1 MSMEQVL
8 QPLIACVGTPVGG
21 NPTQF
26 VMTRIAREAEL
37 DWRFFTSQVPPES
50 FETAFRGIQA
60 LRMAGAAILPPFQG
74 VVQAYLDRLTPSA
87 KALGLVHVAKWDSSQ
102 WVGEETLSP
111 AVLRALTH
119 QFSES
124 VSGAGLEQDE
134 SFAPQSIAVL
144 GSERFAAALQV
155 ALAEFPGDYS
165 VFLVSDTTTPT
176 PESIP
181 QVSSG
186 TNRASGSGKASGSD
200 RASEENPNP
209 PTSFG
214 SGSFTSNN
222 GAQPGSAS
230 ESEFFDEASN
240 RNGIPKVEGSRST
253 YSAQGGAIG
262 SDSLSGTPVPETSKY
277 ESSRDGTSNSS
288 GSPERSEVASGFDRV
303 EVATVPQ
310 LRLDDLSLTERPVRA
325 LIIEQVDAMMNR
337 SAAARHRL
345 FKDAI
350 WAAHPVA
357 VLIPPALG
365 WIEASKGRSQCIDE
379 LKQLG
384 LEWIDELE
392 VLTHQSAINF
402 EFWTGYEPEL
412 DSIRESLEEYLQW

>member
-37 DWRFFTSQVPPES
+37 DWRFFTSQVPLES

-60 LRMAGAAILPPFQG
+60 LGMAGAAILPPFQG
-74 VVQAYLDRLTPSA
+74 VVQAYLDRLSPGA
-87 KALGLVHVAKWDSSQ
+87 KALGVVHVAKWDSSQ

-119 QFSES
+119 RFSES

-165 VFLVSDTTTPT
+165 VFLVSDTTPHT
-176 PESIP
+176 PE
-181 QVSSG
+181 G
-186 TNRASGSGKASGSD
+186 
-200 RASEENPNP
+200 NPNP
-209 PTSFG
+209 SSSMV
-214 SGSFTSNN
+214 SGSVTPSKV
-222 GAQPGSAS
+222 AQPRVATQ
-230 ESEFFDEASN
+230 SEFFDEASPSN
-240 RNGIPKVEGSRST
+240 RILNVEGSRSISST
-253 YSAQGGAIG
+253 EGVAQGG
-262 SDSLSGTPVPETSKY
+262 DSFSGDLVPEISKH
-277 ESSRDGTSNSS
+277 GASNSS
-288 GSPERSEVASGFDRV
+288 GSPVRSEVASGADRT

-325 LIIEQVDAMMNR
+325 LIIEQVDAMMDR

-365 WIEASKGRSQCIDE
+365 WVEASKGRSQCIDE
-379 LKQLG
+379 LKQQG
-384 LEWIDELE
+384 LEWIDEIE

>member
-8 QPLIACVGTPVGG
+8 QPLIACIGTPVGG

-37 DWRFFTSQVPPES
+37 DWRFFTSQVPLES

-60 LRMAGAAILPPFQG
+60 LGMAGAAILPPFQG
-74 VVQAYLDRLTPSA
+74 VVQAYLDRLTPGA
-87 KALGLVHVAKWDSSQ
+87 KAFGLVHVAKWDSSQ

-119 QFSES
+119 RFSES

-165 VFLVSDTTTPT
+165 VFLVSDTTTHN
-176 PESIP
+176 PESV
-181 QVSSG
+181 QQASSG
-186 TNRASGSGKASGSD
+186 SITASGSST
-200 RASEENPNP
+200 ASEGNPNP
-209 PTSFG
+209 PTG
-214 SGSFTSNN
+214 MGGGLVTSNN
-222 GAQPGSAS
+222 VARPSV
-230 ESEFFDEASN
+230 ESRSGFNDEASN
-240 RNGIPKVEGSRST
+240 NSNISNVEGSRST
-253 YSAQGGAIG
+253 YSTQGAGKG
-262 SDSLSGTPVPETSKY
+262 SDSLSGEAVAETSRHETSKHGATNTNGF
-277 ESSRDGTSNSS
+277 S
-288 GSPERSEVASGFDRV
+288 ERSEVAAGFERS
-303 EVATVPQ
+303 EVATVPL

-365 WIEASKGRSQCIDE
+365 WVEASKGRSQCIDE
-379 LKQLG
+379 LKQQG